1 MLSRLIGKRF
11 NCISRAVDM
20 LCLFLGEDHQII
32 GAHGQEIEVA
42 EYSLH
47 FQTQW
52 RFREGGNILLGS
64 RDVYEPYGENAPG
77 DWQYDL
83 TGRPDELSSVF
94 DVKAKAL
101 MVKMGGAFVSSCQLS
116 EANDIVLRFSN
127 GVVFEQFT
135 PASGKDEE
143 WRLIDY
149 AKDSHFV
156 CYGETGI
163 EIEKKSKKRLDSPL

>member
-20 LCLFLGEDHQII
+20 LCLFLGEDYQII
-32 GAHGQEIEVA
+32 GAHGQKIDVA

-52 RFREGGNILLGS
+52 RFREGGKILLGS
-64 RDVYEPYGENAPG
+64 RDVYEPYGENVPG
-77 DWQYDL
+77 NWRYDL

-101 MVKMGGAFVSSCQLS
+101 MVKMRGAFVTVCQLS
-116 EANDIVLRFSN
+116 ETNDIVITFSN
-127 GVVFEQFT
+127 GVIFEQFT

-149 AKDSHFV
+149 ANDSHNV
-156 CYGETGI
+156 CYGENSIIT
-163 EIEKKSKKRLDSPL
+163 EKKHT